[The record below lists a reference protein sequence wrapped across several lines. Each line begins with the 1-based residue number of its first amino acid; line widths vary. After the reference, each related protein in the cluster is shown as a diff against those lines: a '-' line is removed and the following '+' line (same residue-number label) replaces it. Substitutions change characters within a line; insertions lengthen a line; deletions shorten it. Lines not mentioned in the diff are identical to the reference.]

1 MDGREN
7 SMTQAIDTTQEMKVA
22 EKVLEPLEHEHWSED
37 DKFIRIRIRKGPGSR
52 LASVIFSKLAL
63 RRLISD
69 PDRDV
74 KVEYLRRDIARQAR
88 WRREYRYPRQLVVE
102 TT

>member
-1 MDGREN
+1 
-7 SMTQAIDTTQEMKVA
+7 MTQETTETTQEMKVA

-69 PDRDV
+69 PNRDV